1 MAKQG
6 GMGDNLYIG
15 GYELGGD
22 IMTIQR
28 IGGGPAPWDAT
39 DITLSSVA
47 RLGLNRDGTID
58 ATTFF
63 NKAAGR
69 AHPRLSLLP
78 QTDAIVT
85 YCRSTVLGAP
95 AAALVSKQI
104 NYDASRGAD
113 GSLTFTVQSQANGY
127 GLEWGIQ
134 GTAGTRTDTTAT
146 VGSAVDQGSASPGA
160 FGLQM
165 YVHLTAFTG
174 TSVTIKLQESSD
186 NAGDAY
192 ADVVGATTGALSAIG
207 QSRVATGAIAIE
219 RYIKVV
225 TTGTFTVAN
234 FQVMF
239 TRNPVAVV
247 F

>member
-22 IMTIQR
+22 IASIQR
-28 IGGGPAPWDAT
+28 VGGGPAPWDAT
-39 DITLSSVA
+39 DITLSGVA
-47 RLGLNRDGTID
+47 RLGLARDGGID

-63 NKAAGR
+63 DKAAGKT
-69 AHPRLSLLP
+69 HPRLSLLP
-78 QTDAIVT
+78 TADAIVT

-104 NYDASRGAD
+104 GYDGTRGQD
-113 GSLTFTVQSQANGY
+113 GSFTFAVQSQANGY

-134 GTAGTRTDTTAT
+134 GTAGTRADTTAMT
-146 VGSAVDQGSASPGA
+146 GSAVDQGSASPGA

-207 QSRVATGAIAIE
+207 ATRVATGAIAVE
-219 RYIKVV
+219 RYLKVV

-234 FQVMF
+234 FQVMM
-239 TRNPVAVV
+239 TRNPVAVT